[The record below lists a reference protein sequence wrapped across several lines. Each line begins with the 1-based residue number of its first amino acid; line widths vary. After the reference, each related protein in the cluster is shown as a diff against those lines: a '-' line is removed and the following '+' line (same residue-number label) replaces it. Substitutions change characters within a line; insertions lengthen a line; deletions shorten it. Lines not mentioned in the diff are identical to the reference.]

1 MEESGDW
8 TKVGT
13 DDGFMGYVPA
23 KKLKDKETK
32 KTDFK
37 SDADTYT
44 HVLMD
49 KKISLGWNAITNL
62 TANGN
67 LETII
72 EHTKGLNVISPT
84 WYSLSDNKG
93 NLRSYASATYVEKA
107 HSKGLKVWAL
117 LMILELRT
125 RQARNTRR
133 KC

>member
-1 MEESGDW
+1 M
-8 TKVGT
+8 
-13 DDGFMGYVPA
+13 PA

-107 HSKGLKVWAL
+107 HSKGLKYGLW